1 MGKRRIIIYII
12 LLTLA
17 FAACYPIL
25 FLLTGSFMSQDEL
38 KNSLSPILYGTSKY
52 TGWQFIPT
60 FPTGRSY
67 VELLMDSPKF
77 FLTFWNS
84 TKITVG
90 ILLGQLL
97 VSVPAAWGFAKFR
110 FPCKKLIFTLYI
122 ILMMMPF
129 QVTMLSSFLVLDSME
144 LVNTHWSVILPGIF
158 STFPVFIMCNFFN
171 GIPDA
176 IIESAQID
184 GAGAIRIF
192 FHIGIPLGSSGIIS
206 IVVLGFLENWNLI
219 EQPLTFLKDK
229 ALWPLSL
236 FLPNI
241 SLENAGLAFASS
253 VITLIPA
260 VLVFICGQDYL
271 EQGIMA
277 TAVKE

>member
-1 MGKRRIIIYII
+1 MGKKRIIIYII
-12 LLTLA
+12 LLALA
-17 FAACYPIL
+17 FVACYPIL
-25 FLLTGSFMSQDEL
+25 FLLTGSFMSPDEL
-38 KNSLSPILYGTSKY
+38 REHLSPILYGTSQY
-52 TGWQFIPT
+52 TRWQFIPT
-60 FPTGRSY
+60 YPTGKSF

-90 ILLGQLL
+90 ILLGQLV
-97 VSVPAAWGFAKFR
+97 VSVPAAWGFSKFK

-129 QVTMLSSFLVLDSME
+129 QVTMLSSFLVLDSMQ
-144 LVNTHWSVILPGIF
+144 LVNTHWSVILPGMF

-171 GIPDA
+171 GIPEA
-176 IIESAQID
+176 IIESAKID
-184 GAGAIRIF
+184 GASTIRIF
-192 FHIGIPLGSSGIIS
+192 FHLGIPLGSSGIIS
-206 IVVLGFLENWNLI
+206 ILVLGFLENWNLI
-219 EQPLTFLKDK
+219 EQPLTFLEDK

-241 SLENAGLAFASS
+241 SLDNAGLAFASS

-260 VLVFICGQDYL
+260 VLVFICGQNYL